1 MNLAKKKALAAK
13 VFDVGK
19 ARIIFVKARLN
30 EIKEAITKQDI
41 RDLKGDGAILIREVK
56 GRKTIKRT
64 NKRRG
69 PGNVK
74 IKVNTR
80 KRDYIIM
87 TRKLRRQV
95 NGFKSQGKISKEES
109 VDLRKKIRNK
119 FFKNKNHL
127 REYVGGTRK

>member
-1 MNLAKKKALAAK
+1 MNLSKKKALAAK
-13 VFDVGK
+13 VFSVGK
-19 ARIIFVKARLN
+19 SRIIFVKARLN
-30 EIKEAITKQDI
+30 EIKDAITKQDI
-41 RDLKGDGAILIREVK
+41 RDLMGDGAILIRGVK
-56 GRKTIKRT
+56 GRKKVKRT
-64 NKRRG
+64 GSRKG

-80 KRDYIIM
+80 KKDYIIM

-119 FFKNKNHL
+119 FFKSKNHL
-127 REYVGGTRK
+127 KEYVGGVRK